1 MQLCVII
8 CKNALLYNTKGRKRS
23 YINRRQSEIKRKR
36 GDVILTIGEKI
47 KKERLSK
54 GYTLDELAKKV
65 GTSKQTIFRYEADII
80 SNIPSDKI
88 EALAYAL
95 DTTPAYLMGWERD
108 DATDPSCRIK
118 GLSPIRKRRIPMCG
132 EVACGEPIYADENRE
147 TYVSTEC
154 DFDADFCLTAHG
166 DSMIGAR
173 IFDGDLVFIKRQP
186 TVENGEIA
194 VVIIEDE
201 ATLKR
206 VYYYPEQNKLI
217 LCPENPRYAP
227 MSFSDSELD
236 RINIL
241 GKAVA
246 FQSKVR

>member
-1 MQLCVII
+1 MILSIGA
-8 CKNALLYNTKGRKRS
+8 K
-23 YINRRQSEIKRKR
+23 IKR
-36 GDVILTIGEKI
+36 
-47 KKERLSK
+47 ERLAK

-65 GTSKQTIFRYEADII
+65 GTSKQTIFRYEADAI
-80 SNIPSDKI
+80 SNIPPDKI
-88 EALAYAL
+88 EALAFAL
-95 DTTPAYLMGWERD
+95 GTTPAYLMGWESEDSEEALLKR
-108 DATDPSCRIK
+108 RGIM
-118 GLSPIRKRRIPMCG
+118 PIRKKKIPLCG
-132 EVACGEPIYADENRE
+132 EISCGQPIYAEENRE
-147 TYVSTEC
+147 TYVSTDC

-173 IFDGDLVFIKRQP
+173 IYDGDLVFIKKQP

-206 VYYYPEQNKLI
+206 VYYYPEESKLI
-217 LCPENPRYAP
+217 LCPENPHYAP
-227 MSFSDSELD
+227 MSFSGAELD

-246 FQSKVR
+246 FQSKIR

>member
-1 MQLCVII
+1 M
-8 CKNALLYNTKGRKRS
+8 S
-23 YINRRQSEIKRKR
+23 
-36 GDVILTIGEKI
+36 IGKKI
-47 KKERLSK
+47 KEKRLAK
-54 GYTLDELAKKV
+54 GYTLEELAKKV
-65 GTSKQTIFRYEADII
+65 GTSKQTIFRYETEAI
-80 SNIPSDKI
+80 SNIPSDRI
-88 EALAYAL
+88 ELLAVALG
-95 DTTPAYLMGWERD
+95 TTPSYLMGWED
-108 DATDPSCRIK
+108 EDGYSDGYQKLWKIK
-118 GLSPIRKRRIPMCG
+118 NILPVHRKKLPLCG
-132 EVACGEPIYADENRE
+132 EISCGQPIYAEQNCE

-173 IFDGDLVFIKRQP
+173 IFDGDIVFIKKQSS
-186 TVENGEIA
+186 VENGEIA

-206 VYYYPEQNKLI
+206 VYYYPEDSKLI

-227 MSFSDSELD
+227 MSFSGSELE